1 MLKRVSIVC
10 YRGSKKGHSLNSED
24 GRREED
30 MLDAEKEV
38 GMTVPGWMS

>member
-1 MLKRVSIVC
+1 MCAIGAQRMGTL
-10 YRGSKKGHSLNSED
+10 LNSED